1 MNDLAIFR
9 YEGADVRT
17 IVIDGEPWF
26 VAADVARVLGY
37 RMASDFTR
45 RLDDDEKGTHSART
59 PGGMQDVSIIS
70 ESGLYI
76 AVIGSQTETA
86 RDFKR
91 WITREVIPAIR
102 KTGMYSAAAPK
113 SQLEIIRDQHE
124 SIGILLAE
132 VTALAP
138 RAEAWDEIAA
148 AEGDYSVGDAAKMLA
163 RAGVE
168 TGPQRL
174 FEQLAAIGWIFRARD
189 GKWRAYADKVS
200 AGYVAERPQSHH
212 HPRTGEVVV
221 DAPQVRVTLRGV
233 ERLRVRLGTLT
244 PALTG

>member
-17 IVIDGEPWF
+17 ILIDGEPWF

-59 PGGMQDVSIIS
+59 PGGVQDVSIIS

-102 KTGMYSAAAPK
+102 KTGMYSADH
-113 SQLEIIRDQHE
+113 SIILKTEWVRSGHGLRRFSHSSEPELVSSE
-124 SIGILLAE
+124 SVHLH
-132 VTALAP
+132 
-138 RAEAWDEIAA
+138 R
-148 AEGDYSVGDAAKMLA
+148 
-163 RAGVE
+163 
-168 TGPQRL
+168 
-174 FEQLAAIGWIFRARD
+174 
-189 GKWRAYADKVS
+189 
-200 AGYVAERPQSHH
+200 
-212 HPRTGEVVV
+212 
-221 DAPQVRVTLRGV
+221 
-233 ERLRVRLGTLT
+233 
-244 PALTG
+244 